1 VEGVDWEVTMVK
13 GLVMG
18 EQGEW
23 TDRVMRCD
31 LLGEK
36 VENDVMG

>member
-1 VEGVDWEVTMVK
+1 MNDEYDRVTWGVLIGEMTMVK

-23 TDRVMRCD
+23 NDRVMIHD
-31 LLGEK
+31 P
-36 VENDVMG
+36 